1 MVTICPLK
9 YSYLTYIYNTGRND
23 PGPKRLTAES
33 THQSR
38 PNRPGRNDS
47 RPKRPGFPTKFVIQ
61 TLGPSE
67 TVAMSIVTDRRPCQ

>member
-1 MVTICPLK
+1 MVTLCPLK

-38 PNRPGRNDS
+38 LKRLTSKIGLKRPRPNRPGRNDQDS
-47 RPKRPGFPTKFVIQ
+47 FRKGKIN
-61 TLGPSE
+61 
-67 TVAMSIVTDRRPCQ
+67 

>member
-23 PGPKRLTAES
+23 PGRKRLTAES

-38 PNRPGRNDS
+38 PKRLTSKIGRND
-47 RPKRPGFPTKFVIQ
+47 PGRIDPAETTHGPNDPDSSQNFGIQ
-61 TLGPSE
+61 T
-67 TVAMSIVTDRRPCQ
+67 